1 MELQEV
7 SGKTNRSHDKLERK
21 RCNNERARQH
31 DRNTAREMKDNVQ
44 EGAESERQKEN
55 RVLGVMD
62 EVEKQKKG
70 REVHTFTIYLSMRHC
85 CAAGIKCC

>member
-1 MELQEV
+1 M
-7 SGKTNRSHDKLERK
+7 GKTNRSHDKLERK
-21 RCNNERARQH
+21 RSNNERARQH

-85 CAAGIKCC
+85 WAAGIKRC

>member
-1 MELQEV
+1 
-7 SGKTNRSHDKLERK
+7 
-21 RCNNERARQH
+21 
-31 DRNTAREMKDNVQ
+31 MKDNVQ

-85 CAAGIKCC
+85 CAAGIEGC